1 MTKDQF
7 STCRKLTPMIK
18 ILQKQPRILQCGSH
32 ISMMKC
38 DPPPGHLSMGV
49 TVCRYT
55 DRNFKAVY
63 KVGLCDEFYSVF
75 NYDNKN

>member
-1 MTKDQF
+1 
-7 STCRKLTPMIK
+7 
-18 ILQKQPRILQCGSH
+18 
-32 ISMMKC
+32 
-38 DPPPGHLSMGV
+38 MGV

-75 NYDNKN
+75 NYDNKNWLLQKFNKI